1 MHEKAAALILTL
13 CFILVFSGCEKDNAY
28 QIKITIPAGST
39 DWFVYSDE
47 DISPTGNKITISAGY
62 GMEETEVI
70 LKTVE
75 VREET
80 AYLPETLAPDK
91 PVIMDVEKGA
101 WFKVGVSLQNETE
114 TDQTFYVIVENVKVR
129 TE

>member
-47 DISPTGNKITISAGY
+47 DISPTGNKITISAGH

-114 TDQTFYVIVENVKVR
+114 TDQTVYVIVENVKVR

>member
-1 MHEKAAALILTL
+1 MKKAAALILTL
-13 CFILVFSGCEKDNAY
+13 CFILVFSGCEKDNVY

-47 DISPTGNKITISAGY
+47 DIPPTGNKITISAGD

-91 PVIMDVEKGA
+91 PVKMDVEKGA

-114 TDQTFYVIVENVKVR
+114 TDQTVYVIVENVKVR

>member
-1 MHEKAAALILTL
+1 MKKAAALILTL
-13 CFILVFSGCEKDNAY
+13 CFILVFSGCEKDNVY

-47 DISPTGNKITISAGY
+47 DISPTGNKITISAGD

-114 TDQTFYVIVENVKVR
+114 TDQTVYVIVENVKVR

>member
-1 MHEKAAALILTL
+1 MKKAAALILTL
-13 CFILVFSGCEKDNAY
+13 CFILVFSGCEKDNVY

-47 DISPTGNKITISAGY
+47 DISPTGNKIIISAGD
-62 GMEETEVI
+62 GMKETEVI

-91 PVIMDVEKGA
+91 PVVMDVEKGA

-114 TDQTFYVIVENVKVR
+114 TDQTVYVIVENVKVR

>member
-13 CFILVFSGCEKDNAY
+13 CFILVFSGCEKDNVY

-47 DISPTGNKITISAGY
+47 DISPTGNKITISAGD

-114 TDQTFYVIVENVKVR
+114 TDQTVYVIVENVKVR

>member
-1 MHEKAAALILTL
+1 MKKAAALILTL
-13 CFILVFSGCEKDNAY
+13 CFILVFSGCEKDNVY

-47 DISPTGNKITISAGY
+47 DISPTGNKITISAGD

-80 AYLPETLAPDK
+80 AYLPETLVPDK

-114 TDQTFYVIVENVKVR
+114 TDQTVYVIVENVKVR

>member
-1 MHEKAAALILTL
+1 MKKATALILAL
-13 CFILVFSGCEKDNAY
+13 SFIVVLTGCGKDNVY

-47 DISPTGNKITISAGY
+47 DISPTDNKIIISAGD
-62 GMEETEVI
+62 GMKETEVI

-91 PVIMDVEKGA
+91 PVVMDVDKGHMLGYNIA
-101 WFKVGVSLQNETE
+101 K
-114 TDQTFYVIVENVKVR
+114 
-129 TE
+129 

>member
-114 TDQTFYVIVENVKVR
+114 TDQTVYVIVENVKVR

>member
-1 MHEKAAALILTL
+1 MKKAVTLILTL
-13 CFILVFSGCEKDNAY
+13 CFILVFSGCEKDNVY

-47 DISPTGNKITISAGY
+47 DISPTGNKITISAGD

-91 PVIMDVEKGA
+91 PVIMDVDKGHILGYNIA
-101 WFKVGVSLQNETE
+101 K
-114 TDQTFYVIVENVKVR
+114 
-129 TE
+129 

>member
-1 MHEKAAALILTL
+1 MKKAAALILTL
-13 CFILVFSGCEKDNAY
+13 CFILVFSGCEKDNVY

-47 DISPTGNKITISAGY
+47 DISTTGNKITISAGD

-114 TDQTFYVIVENVKVR
+114 TDQTVYVIVENVKVR